1 MRAVWSLCFTIPRNE
16 GTYQE
21 NPTVV
26 NSHSWFDQPLP
37 LPDTAQNAF
46 LDHEISQ
53 DVKIHLEQGSHLE
66 KLAFLPRLTLRNPL
80 VLVWLYTL
88 RLLRKFSGC
97 NLGAALTP

>member
-53 DVKIHLEQGSHLE
+53 DVKIHLEQGSHRE
-66 KLAFLPRLTLRNPL
+66 KLT
-80 VLVWLYTL
+80 
-88 RLLRKFSGC
+88 FSRHGHEKTVAADTAS
-97 NLGAALTP
+97 NLSISQGVKSRFEPKP